1 MNHQIRRYPISE
13 RSTSLAS
20 CPPVATE
27 LNTWGQT
34 LHLKID
40 IFSGQKYVY
49 LHSLICFICWLGSW
63 ITFHGTASD
72 SCTDPGDLRVFGAG
86 SKMLNRYL
94 KSNIKIVFESKLK
107 RLKCQFL
114 LNPSL
119 IRKKPRKPILL
130 TVLCPALCRVL
141 QFDKHQERNSQTK
154 KKSMFPEF
162 QRHFGCTWRASQ
174 IICPKKLDDAVP
186 CFGVVYSCEHLAIR
200 HCGSYDLF
208 VLKLQSTSSS
218 LAISQDLG
226 PRNIM
231 NWPRFPHIGNIPWV
245 RISSKIALAVPNLQ
259 VLLVKVGKI
268 HSIYIYTYMYYIFYC
283 W

>member
-1 MNHQIRRYPISE
+1 MKWVCLNMGHATFHRENNAKLVMNHQIRRYPISE
-13 RSTSLAS
+13 RSTSLSS

-119 IRKKPRKPILL
+119 IRKKPRKPICLL
-130 TVLCPALCRVL
+130 FCAQPFAECYNLT
-141 QFDKHQERNSQTK
+141 STK
-154 KKSMFPEF
+154 KGIPKPKRNPCSQSFRGTLGVHGVPPKLFAPKNWMMPCPVSEL
-162 QRHFGCTWRASQ
+162 CTHANILPSATAAAMTCLSWSCSQHRA
-174 IICPKKLDDAVP
+174 A
-186 CFGVVYSCEHLAIR
+186 
-200 HCGSYDLF
+200 
-208 VLKLQSTSSS
+208 
-218 LAISQDLG
+218 
-226 PRNIM
+226 
-231 NWPRFPHIGNIPWV
+231 
-245 RISSKIALAVPNLQ
+245 
-259 VLLVKVGKI
+259 
-268 HSIYIYTYMYYIFYC
+268 
-283 W
+283 